1 VHDLR
6 KHNLKVASSFYTKDG
21 TAFKS
26 YGDQPSPLIFIH
38 GVGMRG
44 DVWSPQVEYFCSDYQ
59 VITYDFLGHGESPL
73 PPEEPSL
80 DDYVEQLNNL
90 LKHLDLSLISL
101 VGHSMGALIS
111 VAFALKHPEKV
122 KALVPINIAFNRS
135 EEAQKGVLNRANQIL
150 QTKKILNIEQT
161 LERWFKNKTSADDLI
176 KIDNVRNWLANTSPP
191 GYGRAYRLFALSD
204 KVFLNKLSHLKPPVL
219 YLTGNEDPN
228 STPAM
233 SQQMAEETPNGSS
246 KSITGEAHMM
256 SYIAAEK
263 VNPII
268 EQFFMDTKKE
278 KSNE

>member
-1 VHDLR
+1 MRDLG
-6 KHNLKVASSFYTKDG
+6 KHNLKVASTFYTKDG

-44 DVWSPQVEYFCSDYQ
+44 DVWSPQVEYFSNDYQ
-59 VITYDFLGHGESPL
+59 VITYDFLGHGESHL
-73 PPEEPSL
+73 PPEEPVL

-90 LKHLDLSLISL
+90 LKHLNLSLISL

-111 VAFALKHPEKV
+111 VAFALKYPDKV

-150 QTKKILNIEQT
+150 QTNKILNIEQT
-161 LERWFKNKTSADDLI
+161 LERWFKNKTSADDLK
-176 KIDNVRNWLANTSPP
+176 KIEKIRNWLANTSPQ

-204 KVFLNKLSHLKPPVL
+204 KVFLNKLSRLRPPVL
-219 YLTGNEDPN
+219 YLTGDEDPN

-246 KSITGEAHMM
+246 NSLTGEAHMM
-256 SYIAAEK
+256 SYIAANK

-268 EQFFMDTKKE
+268 EQFFMEATKE
-278 KSNE
+278 KPDE

>member
-1 VHDLR
+1 MRDLG
-6 KHNLKVASSFYTKDG
+6 KHNLKVASTFYTKDG

-44 DVWSPQVEYFCSDYQ
+44 DVWSPQVEYFSNDYQ
-59 VITYDFLGHGESPL
+59 VITYDFLGHGESHL
-73 PPEEPSL
+73 PPEEPVL
-80 DDYVEQLNNL
+80 DDYVEQLNSL
-90 LKHLDLSLISL
+90 LEHLNLSLISL

-111 VAFALKHPEKV
+111 VAFALKHPDKV

-150 QTKKILNIEQT
+150 QTNKILNIEQT
-161 LERWFKNKTSADDLI
+161 LERWFKNKTSADDLK
-176 KIDNVRNWLANTSPP
+176 KIDKIRNWLANTSPQ

-204 KVFLNKLSHLKPPVL
+204 KVFLNKLSRLRPPVL
-219 YLTGNEDPN
+219 YLTGDEDPN
-228 STPAM
+228 STPDM

-246 KSITGEAHMM
+246 NSLTGEAHMM
-256 SYIAAEK
+256 SYIAANK

-268 EQFFMDTKKE
+268 EQFFMEATKE
-278 KSNE
+278 KPDE

>member
-1 VHDLR
+1 MRDLG
-6 KHNLKVASSFYTKDG
+6 KHNLKVASTFYTKDG

-44 DVWSPQVEYFCSDYQ
+44 DVWSPQVEYFSNDYQ
-59 VITYDFLGHGESPL
+59 VITYDFLGHGESHL
-73 PPEEPSL
+73 PPEEPVL

-90 LKHLDLSLISL
+90 LKHLNLSLISL

-111 VAFALKHPEKV
+111 VAFALKYPDKV

-150 QTKKILNIEQT
+150 QTNKILNIEQT
-161 LERWFKNKTSADDLI
+161 LERWFKNKTSADDLK
-176 KIDNVRNWLANTSPP
+176 KIDKIRNWLANTSPQ

-204 KVFLNKLSHLKPPVL
+204 KVFINKLSRLKPPVL
-219 YLTGNEDPN
+219 YLTGDEDPN

-246 KSITGEAHMM
+246 NSLTGEAHMM
-256 SYIAAEK
+256 SYIAANK

-268 EQFFMDTKKE
+268 EQFFMEATKE
-278 KSNE
+278 KPDE

>member
-1 VHDLR
+1 MRDLG
-6 KHNLKVASSFYTKDG
+6 KLNLKVASTLYTKDG

-26 YGDQPSPLIFIH
+26 YGDQHSPLIFIH

-44 DVWSPQVEYFCSDYQ
+44 DVWAPQVEYFSNDYQ

-73 PPEEPSL
+73 PPEEPVL

-90 LKHLDLSLISL
+90 LKYLDLSLISL

-111 VAFALKHPEKV
+111 VAFALKYPEKV

-135 EEAQKGVLNRANQIL
+135 EEAQKGVINRANQIL
-150 QTKKILNIEQT
+150 QTNKILNIEQT
-161 LERWFKNKTSADDLI
+161 LKRWFNNKTSADDLK
-176 KIDNVRNWLANTSPP
+176 KIEKIRNWLANTSPQ

-204 KVFLNKLSHLKPPVL
+204 KVFINKLSRLKPPVL
-219 YLTGNEDPN
+219 YLTGDEDPN

-246 KSITGEAHMM
+246 NSLASEAHMM
-256 SYIAAEK
+256 SYIAANK

-268 EQFFMDTKKE
+268 EQFFMEATKE
-278 KSNE
+278 KPDE